1 MFNKNISESSA
12 LSKKVL
18 RWCWAGFFSIVFQSS
33 YAVTID
39 PDAEFYSGGGLQGV
53 DTSNLPNMKVPDQ
66 RESKMNMLTANGV
79 YVSENRADQGFVAV
93 NGGYY
98 IGYNNTD
105 NTIFINAFH
114 GGSGG
119 EDDGASK
126 SCSGWLGCDNA
137 GGYTGCRIVA
147 FVTWD
152 NVTERDFNANNYEF
166 HHQRDRVGR
175 HFVTYDPDNPSP
187 GSGNCNFSF
196 VVPGHKAYMIK
207 TLESWNTSSMNEDK
221 HQNFYGSGSAGCQA
235 WRRNESSVTINGE
248 TVPSGCIIPGHSRFG
263 SYIRIYASRIY

>member
-1 MFNKNISESSA
+1 MFNNNISESSA

-39 PDAEFYSGGGLQGV
+39 PDAEFYSGGQLQGV

-79 YVSENRADQGFVAV
+79 PIYANSSDEGYISV

-114 GGSGG
+114 GGSGREEG
-119 EDDGASK
+119 AGACVGWED
-126 SCSGWLGCDNA
+126 CSTNQ
-137 GGYTGCRIVA
+137 GYTGCRLTA
-147 FVTWD
+147 FVTWN
-152 NVTERDFNANNYEF
+152 NVIERDFNANNYEF
-166 HHQRDRVGR
+166 DHQRDRVGR
-175 HFVTYDPDNPSP
+175 NFSTYDPAD
-187 GSGNCNFSF
+187 GAGVGGANCSLSF

-207 TLESWNTSSMNEDK
+207 TMESWDISNKEAKDQSDYANGTAMCN
-221 HQNFYGSGSAGCQA
+221 A
-235 WRRNESSVTINGE
+235 WKNKDFMDGA
-248 TVPSGCIIPGHSRFG
+248 SGCINTSNDKFR